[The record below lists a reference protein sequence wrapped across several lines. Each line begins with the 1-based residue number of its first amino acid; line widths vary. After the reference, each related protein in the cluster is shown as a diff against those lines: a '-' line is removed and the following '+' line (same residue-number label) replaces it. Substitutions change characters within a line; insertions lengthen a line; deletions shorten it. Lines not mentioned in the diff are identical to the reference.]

1 MAGASACHTLL
12 SPVPLRQEE
21 LDRDK
26 RVTWIVEFFAN
37 WSSECQSFAPI
48 FADLS
53 LK

>member
-1 MAGASACHTLL
+1 MPGGSAHRPPL
-12 SPVPLRQEE
+12 SPPLSWQEE